1 MLDRREFLIGSP
13 AAAVLARQASAQT
26 RTRIRRLDIVHHC
39 HTDVGYTDLPSEARD
54 LQRRY
59 IDVAVDA
66 CLADKNFRWTV
77 EVIMNFD
84 DWWRASTTQRRKT
97 MLDLI
102 HAGRIDVMALPL
114 NQTSVMNALQWRR
127 MLSWIP
133 DSLWRDIAPR
143 AFMQSDVNG
152 MPRSGAMLLLDRG
165 ISRMLMGI
173 NSDSG
178 GPPFR
183 RPSAFWWK
191 MPDGRRMFVWLG
203 EHYGVAQR
211 YLKIETAVPD
221 SSEASLRASHAS
233 LLENLAKLE
242 KEGYAYDRL
251 LLSYTNPLRWDNGPP
266 VPGVAPFVQAW
277 NKLGLEPELRLTT
290 GTQSLLELEKELGG
304 SLRTLEGEW
313 TDWWLNGTASGPR
326 EVAASRFAKRYLTAA
341 LSPVWGDMPARAKPS
356 IDTILD
362 DLCIFDE
369 HTWGAHSSVSDPD
382 GLFSVGQYAEKSVL
396 AYRPMS
402 QAGQLLAR
410 RARAKLDPLPE
421 GVYVAN
427 TAPEPASGWAVVS
440 APTLKAARSLRD
452 RQSGAAVELRKQGDT
467 QGRIW
472 VEKLP
477 GRSVRAFDITAAE
490 AKEESQP
497 ASSPAK
503 TDANGWPVSI
513 QWPGMTKPLTAG
525 ALGDFLSVGVIPPAD
540 RRTIW
545 QMHATP
551 EEDKR
556 EELRAKSLERIA
568 ATFTAAESAETAHT
582 WTYKQEFR
590 HPRLAKAARNA
601 GTLETRAARTPER
614 PLRPRQFSCARGL
627 LPRIRVPRRL
637 SAAAVFLRRPSVH
650 ALSRPV
656 GGDLPRLL
664 RHRRVGALPGA
675 RGRLA
680 VGQPRRAARRRGRA
694 AHRSASSEGAGGPPS
709 PAGHGIRQLLAH
721 QLRRR
726 QQRRHGVSVR
736 PGVESEDRRSGRA
749 RRNAGGR
756 TRRGGEPEGPGHRR
770 RQRQSLEALASSGGP
785 EALYH
790 WMGRPGSSVQICVSF
805 CSRISCVSCP
815 GVPASVGNVPKCIG
829 TTFSGWSREQARA
842 ASFGPIV

>member
-84 DWWRASTTQRRKT
+84 DWWRASTPQRRKT

-127 MLSWIP
+127 MVSWIP

-152 MPRSGAMLLLDRG
+152 MPRAGAMLLLDRG

-242 KEGYAYDRL
+242 KEGYGYDRL

-427 TAPEPASGWAVVS
+427 TAPEPVSGWAVVS
-440 APTLKAARSLRD
+440 GPTLKAARSLRD

-477 GRSVRAFDITAAE
+477 GRSVRAFDIATADT
-490 AKEESQP
+490 KEESQP

-568 ATFTAAESAETAHT
+568 ATFAAAESAETAHT

-590 HPRLAKAARNA
+590 HPRLAKAAR
-601 GTLETRAARTPER
+601 TLELWKREPRARLNVRFDRVSSRAPEVFYLEFAFPEGFPLPLSSCGGLPFTPYRDQLEGTCRDYFGIDGWARY
-614 PLRPRQFSCARGL
+614 
-627 LPRIRVPRRL
+627 RVPEGDWLWISRDAPLAVVGGPHTASHHQKEPEDRHRL
-637 SAAAVFLRRPSVH
+637 LAMVFDNCWHTNFVADSNGAMEFQFDLAWSPKIADPAALAETLAAEPVVVVNPKVRDTAAVNDNLWRP
-650 ALSRPV
+650 
-656 GGDLPRLL
+656 
-664 RHRRVGALPGA
+664 
-675 RGRLA
+675 
-680 VGQPRRAARRRGRA
+680 
-694 AHRSASSEGAGGPPS
+694 
-709 PAGHGIRQLLAH
+709 
-721 QLRRR
+721 
-726 QQRRHGVSVR
+726 
-736 PGVESEDRRSGRA
+736 
-749 RRNAGGR
+749 
-756 TRRGGEPEGPGHRR
+756 
-770 RQRQSLEALASSGGP
+770 
-785 EALYH
+785 
-790 WMGRPGSSVQICVSF
+790 
-805 CSRISCVSCP
+805 
-815 GVPASVGNVPKCIG
+815 
-829 TTFSGWSREQARA
+829 
-842 ASFGPIV
+842 